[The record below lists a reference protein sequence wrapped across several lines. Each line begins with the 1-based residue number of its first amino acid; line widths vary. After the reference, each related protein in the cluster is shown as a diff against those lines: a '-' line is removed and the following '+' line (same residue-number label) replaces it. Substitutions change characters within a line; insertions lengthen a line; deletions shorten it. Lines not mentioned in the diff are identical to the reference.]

1 MSENNE
7 FLFSK
12 LNYKLLIG
20 GLALI
25 GLGLILMIGGGSEDP
40 TVFNPEIF
48 SFTRITLSPI
58 IILAGLILEI
68 FAIMKRNK

>member
-1 MSENNE
+1 MSEKNE

-12 LNYKLLIG
+12 RNYKLLIA

-25 GLGLILMIGGGSEDP
+25 GLGLLLMIGGGSEDP

-48 SFTRITLSPI
+48 SFTRITLSPL
-58 IILAGLILEI
+58 IILSGLVLEI
-68 FAIMKRNK
+68 FAIMYRNK